1 MVCIK
6 YIYIHT
12 HRLSLLFYDM
22 VSKSQSLREPEAKM
36 LFNSHT
42 FEGLCQVLGILPC
55 QDFSTL
61 FSRPDLYQGQTFEN
75 ERRDNFSVSLAE
87 KWLNKW

>member
-1 MVCIK
+1 
-6 YIYIHT
+6 
-12 HRLSLLFYDM
+12 M